1 MKLRVTVLRA
11 VAPLAAAT
19 AFAVAGTALS
29 PLVMAQTA
37 AAQTGGN
44 AQAQQSRSLRD
55 RLFSRNLPAQGR
67 YVAESGQGFVL
78 DRSETTPL
86 LRFDR
91 SVETWALRPTPAP
104 RGDVLYRNDAGEL
117 VLRVTADGGMTL
129 YTKRVPAGSPVT
141 LAGPGESLAPPT
153 LGPVQLFNL
162 MARRSALV
170 SSTLGRLVEINL
182 SGEKSEA
189 LSVDALIV
197 TTDAVVRMARSAT
210 ARGYLTRLRSITI
223 VEGDRVSA
231 TYVRGDLRIVVDPD
245 RGPAGR
251 PSSARIINAFADE
264 QISR

>member
-1 MKLRVTVLRA
+1 MKLRHTVLRA
-11 VAPLAAAT
+11 TTPLAAAM
-19 AFAVAGTALS
+19 AFAVASLAVS
-29 PLVMAQTA
+29 EPA
-37 AAQTGGN
+37 AAQIRGN
-44 AQAQQSRSLRD
+44 AQAEQNRSLRD

-78 DRSETTPL
+78 DRSESTPL

-141 LAGPGESLAPPT
+141 LSGPGESLTPPT

-170 SSTLGRLVEINL
+170 SAALGRLVEINL

-210 ARGYLTRLRSITI
+210 ARGYLARLRSITI

-231 TYVRGDLRIVVDPD
+231 VYSRGDLRITVDPD

-264 QISR
+264 QTSR

>member
-1 MKLRVTVLRA
+1 MKLRLPALRTSA
-11 VAPLAAAT
+11 SLAAAT
-19 AFAVAGTALS
+19 AFAVVAAGA
-29 PLVMAQTA
+29 PAWAQVR
-37 AAQTGGN
+37 GN
-44 AQAQQSRSLRD
+44 VQAEQSQSLRD
-55 RLFSRNLPAQGR
+55 RLFSRNLPANGR
-67 YVAESGQGFVL
+67 YVSETGQGFIL
-78 DRSETTPL
+78 DRSASTPL

-91 SVETWALRPTPAP
+91 SVETWVLRPTPAP
-104 RGDVLYRNDAGEL
+104 RGDVLYRNDAGDL
-117 VLRVTADGGMTL
+117 VLRVTPDGGMTL
-129 YTKRVPAGSPVT
+129 YTRAAPGGSPVT
-141 LAGPGESLAPPT
+141 LAGPGESLAPPA

-182 SGEKSEA
+182 SVDRSEA

-197 TTDAVVRMARSAT
+197 TTDAVIRMARSAT

-231 TYVRGDLRIVVDPD
+231 TYARGDLRIVVDPD

-264 QISR
+264 PRRGSGAGR